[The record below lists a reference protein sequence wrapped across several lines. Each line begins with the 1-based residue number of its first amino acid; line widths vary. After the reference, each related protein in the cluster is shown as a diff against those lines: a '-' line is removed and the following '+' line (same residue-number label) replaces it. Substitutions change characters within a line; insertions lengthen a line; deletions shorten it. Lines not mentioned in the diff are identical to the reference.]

1 MIKLSANLSFL
12 FTEIPF
18 LERFK
23 SASEA
28 GFNAVEYFF
37 PYKWEASFLKKLL
50 DEAQIKQVL
59 FNISPGSI
67 EDGERGLASIIGREE
82 EFQAQVKQSIHYAKI
97 LECPQIH
104 IMAGIFDKNAD
115 PKKTKET
122 FKINLAYAAEECG
135 KNKIYA
141 LIEPINTKDIPG
153 YFLNFADDA
162 VQFINEINHPYLR
175 LQLDLYH
182 TQIMSGNLTHYLK
195 KYIHLIKHIQIA
207 SPPDRNEPNKGE
219 INYEYIFNLIN
230 DLKYDGYIG
239 CEYKPSDNTRD
250 GLIWAKKFGIKSV

>member
-1 MIKLSANLSFL
+1 MN
-12 FTEIPF
+12 FT
-18 LERFK
+18 
-23 SASEA
+23 
-28 GFNAVEYFF
+28 
-37 PYKWEASFLKKLL
+37 
-50 DEAQIKQVL
+50 
-59 FNISPGSI
+59 
-67 EDGERGLASIIGREE
+67 
-82 EFQAQVKQSIHYAKI
+82 
-97 LECPQIH
+97 
-104 IMAGIFDKNAD
+104 
-115 PKKTKET
+115 
-122 FKINLAYAAEECG
+122 
-135 KNKIYA
+135 
-141 LIEPINTKDIPG
+141 
-153 YFLNFADDA
+153 DDA

-239 CEYKPSDNTRD
+239 CEYKPSDNTMD